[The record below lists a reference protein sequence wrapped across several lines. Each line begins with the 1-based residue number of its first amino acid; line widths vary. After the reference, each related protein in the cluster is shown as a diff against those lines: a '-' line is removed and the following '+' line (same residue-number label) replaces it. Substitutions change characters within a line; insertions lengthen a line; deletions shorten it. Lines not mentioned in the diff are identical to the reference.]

1 MVTSYILKDVWW
13 KNLHTKRK
21 CITCISYPHPF
32 DDHTRGFWGK
42 PTSCFSLRCTT
53 SVFSFFFFF
62 FRYFYSGFVFVL
74 CNSLNPCCSVDLSY
88 ILVSYSVC
96 NYAKGKWV
104 ADKKRPLYS
113 GSECKHW
120 LSSMW
125 ACRLMDRSDFSFEGY
140 RWQPRTRQ

>member
-1 MVTSYILKDVWW
+1 MFGGKTYIQRGSVSLALVILILLMITLVASEENPLRVSLFDVQ
-13 KNLHTKRK
+13 RQ
-21 CITCISYPHPF
+21 
-32 DDHTRGFWGK
+32 
-42 PTSCFSLRCTT
+42 FSA
-53 SVFSFFFFF
+53 SS
-62 FRYFYSGFVFVL
+62 S
-74 CNSLNPCCSVDLSY
+74 SS
-88 ILVSYSVC
+88 SVC